1 MSGPAPQPTALK
13 KLKGTHRPSRDAAN
27 QMSLPKIESIE
38 AAPSDLPVRA
48 RVEWYR
54 VVNSLTPLGVL
65 TVADLSLLKSYCQHV
80 ASMELAAEKLNQPG
94 GYTTLMQNKGGGSY
108 EMKSPWVTIYNEASD
123 RAAKLGQQFGLT
135 PSSRTR
141 ISAPAKPDKP
151 EDPWQTFE

>member
-80 ASMELAAEKLNQPG
+80 ATMELAAEKLKEEGHVVDVMGAFGAKATKN
-94 GYTTLMQNKGGGSY
+94 
-108 EMKSPWVTIYNEASD
+108 PWVTIYNEASD

-141 ISAPAKPDKP
+141 ISAPAPKEKE
-151 EDPWQTFE
+151 EDPWQNL